1 MKIKV
6 LASGSKGNCTFV
18 QCGSFKFLI
27 DVGITYSQIKNLL
40 SEIEISI
47 EEIEGIFITHSH
59 KDHIKGLDTFLKKSK
74 NVIVYTISEVYLDLI
89 KSLNINNCIKLD
101 ENKNIKGT
109 VVEAIRTS
117 HDVPSC
123 AYIYN
128 YSGKE
133 LVYITDTG
141 YLNRKLF
148 PKISN
153 KQVYIIESNHD
164 EKMLMEGPY
173 PYILKQRIISDKGH
187 LSNVTTGKILKKI
200 VGQKT
205 KYIFLAHISE
215 HNNTKDLALK
225 QVSNEL
231 IETGFNLDNIIVT
244 DQFVSLE
251 MKEV

>member
-1 MKIKV
+1 MKIKI

-18 QCGSFKFLI
+18 QCGAFKFLI

-47 EEIEGIFITHSH
+47 EEIDGIFITHSH
-59 KDHIKGLDTFLKKSK
+59 KDHIKGLDAFLKKSK
-74 NVIVYTISEVYLDLI
+74 NVIIYTISEVYLDLI
-89 KSLNINNCIKLD
+89 KSLNIHKWVKI
-101 ENKNIKGT
+101 EESKNIEGT

-123 AYIYN
+123 AYIFN
-128 YSGKE
+128 YSGNE

-141 YLNRKLF
+141 YLNRKF
-148 PKISN
+148 YPKLSN
-153 KQVYIIESNHD
+153 KQVYIIEANHD
-164 EKMLMEGPY
+164 EKMLMEGTY

-187 LSNVTTGKILKKI
+187 LSNGTTGKILKKI
-200 VGQKT
+200 VGNKT

-215 HNNTKDLALK
+215 HNNTKDLALQ
-225 QVSNEL
+225 QVSKEL
-231 IETGFNLDNIIVT
+231 VETKFNLENIIVT

-251 MKEV
+251 MIEV